1 MDRGRI
7 ALGIFLLTVL
17 SAGFG
22 YVFASA
28 FLTFRDLGLRAEI
41 DFLWLA
47 RNYLSLRQMRPD
59 DFQLA
64 NLIIGGTAFAGMLLS
79 AVLSGTAL
87 TKFGKTHWQRA
98 GELKRNGFFT
108 APGSGF
114 ILGKMNSPRRRGRYL
129 SSSVYP
135 HVLCVAPTGR
145 GKTTGF
151 VIPNLLTFRGSAVVL
166 DVKGENFEATARYR
180 AAEGDDV
187 YRFAPTD
194 WNDRRTHR
202 YNPLLRIAGLR
213 DPNQQQMELQ
223 LLATLFL
230 QTDNDRTSGLLKGG
244 IDLFVAAGLLA
255 FERKRPTLGEIYRI
269 TASGGDKRK
278 EFMKRRDEVQNTA
291 AKLIF
296 ERMASTN
303 NDTLTSYISL
313 LMTSGLDQ
321 WSNPAIDAATA
332 TSDFDF
338 RTIRKKP
345 FSVYL
350 VVAPN
355 MVRPMAALIRL
366 FFSDLIASL
375 QDREPGPDEP
385 WPVMIMLDEFNRL
398 GKMPIVVESIETLRS
413 YRGHLAIVTQTIPA
427 LDEIYGENTRRAL
440 QGNAGIKLYLTPS
453 DEKTVEELS
462 GAVGMTTKR
471 VVTRSRSIGRNP
483 FEGRSMSERT
493 EETSL
498 LPKDEARRMSL
509 DDIVMVVDAQMPVRA
524 KRIRYFEDPF
534 FKSIHKAQSGEL
546 PFPDEAPAEGPQDE
560 ATEAGQMESGSP
572 RAEDVEAMS
581 QGVKA
586 RSSRK
591 APSKV
596 VETTIAAAQTAASIG
611 TTLTTSRR
619 KKSAKALREV
629 GLTTDQ
635 VELDLP
641 VQQSFKL
648 TDMIAGDEADAKAAV
663 QSTISAL
670 AEIGAEDPAGP
681 GGGAASGKA
690 IVAAADAGTDSEG
703 DGDTYPVSEGIED
716 AVDIDE
722 ITKHRVRDG
731 EDIEAEFREQALTHK
746 V

>member
-1 MDRGRI
+1 
-7 ALGIFLLTVL
+7 
-17 SAGFG
+17 
-22 YVFASA
+22 
-28 FLTFRDLGLRAEI
+28 
-41 DFLWLA
+41 
-47 RNYLSLRQMRPD
+47 
-59 DFQLA
+59 
-64 NLIIGGTAFAGMLLS
+64 
-79 AVLSGTAL
+79 
-87 TKFGKTHWQRA
+87 
-98 GELKRNGFFT
+98 
-108 APGSGF
+108 
-114 ILGKMNSPRRRGRYL
+114 
-129 SSSVYP
+129 
-135 HVLCVAPTGR
+135 
-145 GKTTGF
+145 
-151 VIPNLLTFRGSAVVL
+151 
-166 DVKGENFEATARYR
+166 
-180 AAEGDDV
+180 
-187 YRFAPTD
+187 
-194 WNDRRTHR
+194 
-202 YNPLLRIAGLR
+202 
-213 DPNQQQMELQ
+213 MELQ

-524 KRIRYFEDPF
+524 KRIRYFDDPF
-534 FKSIHKAQSGEL
+534 FKAIHKAQSGEL
-546 PFPDEAPAEGPQDE
+546 PFPVEAPAEEPRE
-560 ATEAGQMESGSP
+560 KASEAGETERTATGVTEDDAITES
-572 RAEDVEAMS
+572 
-581 QGVKA
+581 VKA
-586 RSSRK
+586 RPSRK
-591 APSKV
+591 APSKRA
-596 VETTIAAAQTAASIG
+596 EKSIAAAQTTESKG
-611 TTLTTSRR
+611 TTLATSRR
-619 KKSAKALREV
+619 KKSAKALRAV

-635 VELDLP
+635 AELDLT

-648 TDMIAGDEADAKAAV
+648 TDMIAGDGADAKAAV

-670 AEIGAEDPAGP
+670 QEIGAEDPEGQ
-681 GGGAASGKA
+681 GGGPAAGKE
-690 IVAAADAGTDSEG
+690 IVAEANVKNDSGADGNTS
-703 DGDTYPVSEGIED
+703 PLSEGIED
-716 AVDIDE
+716 GVDLGE
-722 ITKHRVRDG
+722 MAKHRQRDG
-731 EDIEAEFREQALTHK
+731 EDIEAEFREQVLTHK

>member
-87 TKFGKTHWQRA
+87 TKFGKTHWQRS

-114 ILGKMNSPRRRGRYL
+114 ILGKMTSPRRRGRYL
-129 SSSVYP
+129 SSSVYS

-166 DVKGENFEATARYR
+166 DVKGENFEATARHR
-180 AAEGDDV
+180 AADGDDV

-194 WNDRRTHR
+194 WNDRRSHR

-269 TASGGDKRK
+269 AASGGDKRK

-509 DDIVMVVDAQMPVRA
+509 DDIVMIVDAQMPVRA
-524 KRIRYFEDPF
+524 QRIRYFDDPF
-534 FKSIHKAQSGEL
+534 FKAIHKAQSGEL
-546 PFPDEAPAEGPQDE
+546 PFPEEAPAEEPRDQETEVGQTEQVATPGDE
-560 ATEAGQMESGSP
+560 DPSI
-572 RAEDVEAMS
+572 AE
-581 QGVKA
+581 GVKA
-586 RSSRK
+586 RPSRK
-591 APSKV
+591 TPSKR
-596 VETTIAAAQTAASIG
+596 VETSIAAAG
-611 TTLTTSRR
+611 
-619 KKSAKALREV
+619 
-629 GLTTDQ
+629 
-635 VELDLP
+635 
-641 VQQSFKL
+641 
-648 TDMIAGDEADAKAAV
+648 GD
-663 QSTISAL
+663 
-670 AEIGAEDPAGP
+670 P
-681 GGGAASGKA
+681 
-690 IVAAADAGTDSEG
+690 
-703 DGDTYPVSEGIED
+703 
-716 AVDIDE
+716 
-722 ITKHRVRDG
+722 R
-731 EDIEAEFREQALTHK
+731 
-746 V
+746 

>member
-7 ALGIFLLTVL
+7 ALGIVLLTVL

-47 RNYLSLRQMRPD
+47 RNYLSLRQGRPD

-114 ILGKMNSPRRRGRYL
+114 ILGKMTSPKRRGRYL

-194 WNDRRTHR
+194 WNDRRSHR

-269 TASGGDKRK
+269 AASGGDKRK

-398 GKMPIVVESIETLRS
+398 GKIPIVVESIETLRS

-524 KRIRYFEDPF
+524 KRIRYFDDPF
-534 FKSIHKAQSGEL
+534 FKRIHVAQSGEL
-546 PFPDEAPAEGPQDE
+546 PFPEEASAEEPGVQ
-560 ATEAGQMESGSP
+560 ATEVGQPERASTC
-572 RAEDVEAMS
+572 AEDVEAIPEAE
-581 QGVKA
+581 KA
-586 RSSRK
+586 RSARK

-596 VETTIAAAQTAASIG
+596 VETTIAAAQTTASAG
-611 TTLTTSRR
+611 TTLATSRR

-635 VELDLP
+635 AELDLAI
-641 VQQSFKL
+641 QQSFKL

-670 AEIGAEDPAGP
+670 AEIGAEDPEGQ
-681 GGGAASGKA
+681 GGGPAASKA
-690 IVAAADAGTDSEG
+690 IANEADVEADSDG
-703 DGDTYPVSEGIED
+703 DGDTSPLSEGIQD
-716 AVDIDE
+716 GVDLGE
-722 ITKHRVRDG
+722 IAKHRLRDG
-731 EDIEAEFREQALTHK
+731 EEIEAEFREQVLTHK

>member
-7 ALGIFLLTVL
+7 ALGILLLTLL

-47 RNYLSLRQMRPD
+47 RNYLSLREVRPD

-98 GELKRNGFFT
+98 GELKRNGFFN

-114 ILGKMNSPRRRGRYL
+114 ILGKMTSPRRRGRYL

-151 VIPNLLTFRGSAVVL
+151 VIPNLLTFRGSTVVL
-166 DVKGENFEATARYR
+166 DVKGENFEATARHR
-180 AAEGDDV
+180 AADGDDV

-194 WNDRRTHR
+194 WNDRRSHR
-202 YNPLLRIAGLR
+202 YNPLLRIAGLL

-244 IDLFVAAGLLA
+244 IDLFVAAGLLS

-321 WSNPAIDAATA
+321 WSNPAIDAATS

-524 KRIRYFEDPF
+524 KRIRYFDDPF

-546 PFPDEAPAEGPQDE
+546 PFPGEALAKEPRVQ
-560 ATEAGQMESGSP
+560 ATEAEQAE
-572 RAEDVEAMS
+572 RAATSAEKVEAKPEA
-581 QGVKA
+581 VKA
-586 RSSRK
+586 RSGLK
-591 APSKV
+591 AL
-596 VETTIAAAQTAASIG
+596 ETTIAAAQTVASTG
-611 TTLTTSRR
+611 TALATSRR
-619 KKSAKALREV
+619 KKSAKALRKV
-629 GLTTDQ
+629 GLTSDQ
-635 VELDLP
+635 AELDLT

-648 TDMIAGDEADAKAAV
+648 TDTIAGDEADAKAAV

-670 AEIGAEDPAGP
+670 AEIGAEDPAGQG
-681 GGGAASGKA
+681 GGGAPGKA
-690 IVAAADAGTDSEG
+690 IVAAADAETDSEG
-703 DGDTYPVSEGIED
+703 DGDTSPVSEGIED
-716 AVDIDE
+716 GVDIGE